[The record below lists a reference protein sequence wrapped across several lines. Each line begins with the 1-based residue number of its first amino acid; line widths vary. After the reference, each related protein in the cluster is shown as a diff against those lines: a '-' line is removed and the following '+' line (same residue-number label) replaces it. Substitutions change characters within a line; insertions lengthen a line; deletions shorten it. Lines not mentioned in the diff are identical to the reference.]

1 MPTIELQVLQIAI
14 KQHFENGNF
23 RTILEKRLS
32 LFCAAHLCSLFAN
45 YCLNS
50 FLGSL
55 TCFKGFMFEKKNL
68 LSNYSFL
75 LVFKNLLISELGLI
89 IINFKIIIKHLMRI
103 IFFSHFGLYEIQIM
117 FMKLILNLCLML

>member
-1 MPTIELQVLQIAI
+1 MPTISLQVLQIAI
-14 KQHFENGNF
+14 KQHFENGSF
-23 RTILEKRLS
+23 RTILEKS
-32 LFCAAHLCSLFAN
+32 LTLFSAAHLSSLFAN

-55 TCFKGFMFEKKNL
+55 PCFKDFMFGKMNL

-103 IFFSHFGLYEIQIM
+103 IFFSHFGLY
-117 FMKLILNLCLML
+117 